1 MPNTQIFSN
10 QEALQTGN
18 NRAMWKLQTTLE
30 YFDETEYSK
39 DNSLGFDFR
48 DMYTLIPLIIDISEV
63 DNEPEENKKAYY
75 INHLKEI
82 EDAFVFSEGAGGVKP
97 DPERIKP
104 YIRQLYETIATN
116 YNIDWNSEMSID
128 NLFCSILAMQAIG
141 TMMEK
146 FPREIIELYPTQD
159 EAKRLDLISVNN
171 YINLSKFKDLVAEFN
186 PELLG
191 NLHLGTQ
198 NTLSHATVLTAE
210 LNLAFANA
218 TVSES
223 NVALLDPESSQITK
237 MLFLE
242 DSFSIRSILPIDPEE
257 PTSFGEY
264 TSDVA
269 LNNLFNDVIT
279 TYTKTINEYG
289 VTRAAK
295 DLDSDMPM
303 NLLLINGK
311 PAREIFDEAMRN
323 ANGDREV
330 AMISAGK
337 TLRSAMLD
345 GKSVVSLMRP
355 TLTEDGRVSFKHQ
368 ELKVDLNKLNRI
380 ERNEKHNVFR
390 RALDYIGIWKIPP
403 KFPSNE
409 QRDAMQAAEKNTT
422 EYQNAIKAAE
432 RGFINTYNENANK
445 PEANSK
451 FFKAFPSINA
461 VENENQIMQEEY
473 KESVIID
480 DAIDNS
486 ANVPTSKINEE
497 QQRTLHRNNILK

>member
-18 NRAMWKLQTTLE
+18 NRAAWKLQTTLD
-30 YFDETEYSK
+30 YFAETKYSK
-39 DNSLGFDFR
+39 DNSRGFDFR

-63 DNEPEENKKAYY
+63 DNAPEETKKEYY
-75 INHLKEI
+75 INRLKEI

-104 YIRQLYETIATN
+104 YIRRLYESIATN
-116 YNIDWNSEMSID
+116 YDIDWDNEMSID

-141 TMMEK
+141 TMLEK

-159 EAKRLDLISVNN
+159 TAKRLDLISVNN
-171 YINLSKFKDLVAEFN
+171 YINLSRFKDLVAEFN
-186 PELLG
+186 PELLS
-191 NLHLGTQ
+191 NLNLSTQ
-198 NTLSHATVLTAE
+198 STRSHATVLTAE

-218 TVSES
+218 TASES

-242 DSFSIRSILPIDPEE
+242 DSFSIRSILPLE
-257 PTSFGEY
+257 PDEPNSFGEY
-264 TSDVA
+264 TSDEA
-269 LNNLFNDVIT
+269 ASNLFNDVTT
-279 TYTKTINEYG
+279 TYAKTINEYG
-289 VTRAAK
+289 VTNAAK
-295 DLDSDMPM
+295 DLDPDMPM

-323 ANGDREV
+323 ANDDRQA

-337 TLRSAMLD
+337 TLRTALLD

-380 ERNEKHNVFR
+380 ERNEKHNIFR

-403 KFPSNE
+403 KFASNE
-409 QRDAMQAAEKNTT
+409 QRDAMQTAEKNTT
-422 EYQNAIKAAE
+422 KYQNAIKAAE
-432 RGFINTYNENANK
+432 RGFINTYNENASK

-461 VENENQIMQEEY
+461 MENENPIMQEDY
-473 KESVIID
+473 RQSVIIED
-480 DAIDNS
+480 EIENN
-486 ANVPTSKINEE
+486 ANVPTSEINEE
-497 QQRTLHRNNILK
+497 QERTLHHNNITK

>member
-10 QEALQTGN
+10 QDALQIGN
-18 NRAMWKLQTTLE
+18 NRAAWKLQTTLD
-30 YFDETEYSK
+30 YFAETTYSK
-39 DNSLGFDFR
+39 DNSRGFDFR
-48 DMYTLIPLIIDISEV
+48 DMYSLIPLIIDISEV
-63 DNEPEENKKAYY
+63 DNESEETKKAYY
-75 INHLKEI
+75 INRLKEI

-104 YIRQLYETIATN
+104 YIRQLYESIATN
-116 YNIDWNSEMSID
+116 YDIDWDNERSID

-159 EAKRLDLISVNN
+159 AAKRLDLISVNN
-171 YINLSKFKDLVAEFN
+171 YTNLSRFKDLVAEFN
-186 PELLG
+186 PELLS
-191 NLHLGTQ
+191 NLYLGTQ
-198 NTLSHATVLTAE
+198 STLSHATVLTAE
-210 LNLAFANA
+210 INLAFANA
-218 TVSES
+218 TESES

-242 DSFSIRSILPIDPEE
+242 DSFSIRSILPLDPEE

-264 TSDVA
+264 TSDTAAV
-269 LNNLFNDVIT
+269 NLFNNVIT
-279 TYTKTINEYG
+279 TYTQTINEYG
-289 VTRAAK
+289 VTKAAK
-295 DLDSDMPM
+295 DSDSDMPM

-337 TLRSAMLD
+337 ALRSAMLD

-380 ERNEKHNVFR
+380 ERNEKHNIFR

-403 KFPSNE
+403 KFASNE

-432 RGFINTYNENANK
+432 RGFVSTYNENANK
-445 PEANSK
+445 PEADSK

-461 VENENQIMQEEY
+461 VENENQILQEEY
-473 KESVIID
+473 RENVIIEGV
-480 DAIDNS
+480 IENN
-486 ANVPTSKINEE
+486 ANVPTSEINEE
-497 QQRTLHRNNILK
+497 QERTLHLNNMTK